1 MEGFFAA
8 IQTFFVCGT
17 ALVLAFVV
25 LVSLPQSKLR
35 EFLVPIMAGIAAFRT
50 AMKAKKED

>member
-8 IQTFFVCGT
+8 LQTFFVCGT

-50 AMKAKKED
+50 AMKAKQED